1 VAVVAGTKA
10 SEVIAVL
17 KKIPIDIR
25 NTVLEVTL
33 DMSNT
38 MDTIIKGSFPKVTIV
53 TDRFHVQQL
62 VSEAVQEIRIFLR
75 KKAIREESRAILRA
89 RKNKKTYQ
97 PRFYENED
105 TKKQLL
111 ARSRYLL
118 FKPGSK
124 WTEKQKQR
132 AAILFRE
139 FPELQHAYNL
149 SMMFRSWYEN
159 STGREQAKVELQRW
173 YKKVEEENIEPFL
186 VAAESIKAYEDTILN
201 YFNNRSTN
209 ASAESFNAKLKG
221 FRTLVRGV
229 RDVKFFLFRVSK
241 LYG

>member
-1 VAVVAGTKA
+1 
-10 SEVIAVL
+10 L
-17 KKIPIDIR
+17 KKIPIKKR
-25 NTVLEVTL
+25 EKVTEVTL
-33 DMSNT
+33 DMSNA
-38 MDTIIKGSFPKVTIV
+38 MDAIIKGSFPKVTIV

-62 VSEAVQEIRIFLR
+62 VSGAVQEIRIALR
-75 KKAIREESRAILRA
+75 KEAIKEESKAILQAK
-89 RKNKKTYQ
+89 KNKKSKKYEPQ
-97 PRFYENED
+97 LYENQD

-118 FKPGSK
+118 FKPTSK
-124 WTEKQKQR
+124 WTEKQKER
-132 AAILFRE
+132 STILFRE
-139 FPELQHAYNL
+139 FNQLKHAYNL
-149 SMMFRSWYEN
+149 SMSFRSWYETK
-159 STGREQAKVELQRW
+159 SSKEYAKVKLQKW
-173 YKKVEEENIEPFL
+173 YTKIEEENIEPFL

-229 RDVKFFLFRVSK
+229 RDVKFFLFRVAK